1 MLSLTAFSLLMPIS
15 FKELH
20 LQMRGLKKITSF
32 TLDPRLV
39 WYSFKTAGGEFIYEN
54 YFKNNNF

>member
-1 MLSLTAFSLLMPIS
+1 MPIS